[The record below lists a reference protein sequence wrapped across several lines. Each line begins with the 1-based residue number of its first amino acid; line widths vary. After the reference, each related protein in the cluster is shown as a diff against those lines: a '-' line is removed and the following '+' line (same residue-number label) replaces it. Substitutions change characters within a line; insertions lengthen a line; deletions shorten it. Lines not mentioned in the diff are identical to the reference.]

1 MPRKAF
7 GIGIP
12 RLPVG
17 RTWLIGEVQQ
27 TRTLVINQWVGPLSL
42 DELDVPKARRREA
55 VMEVPEATIG
65 LTRSITFGTAASV
78 ARIPESS
85 GTSSSMSS
93 LR

>member
-27 TRTLVINQWVGPLSL
+27 TRTLVINLPGSMGGVRNGL
-42 DELDVPKARRREA
+42 
-55 VMEVPEATIG
+55 EVLG
-65 LTRSITFGTAASV
+65 LVVEHALLQIQGSDH
-78 ARIPESS
+78 
-85 GTSSSMSS
+85 
-93 LR
+93 